1 MNTIDEM
8 IEKLE
13 RVKELQE
20 LQRDRGTNST
30 RKEMIDELLFSL
42 QHETVR
48 QLTDNAK
55 EYV

>member
-1 MNTIDEM
+1 MKTIDEM

-30 RKEMIDELLFSL
+30 RKEMIDELLFSV
-42 QHETVR
+42 QHEVVR
-48 QLTDNAK
+48 ELTKNT
-55 EYV
+55 